1 MEVDMKKFLKAYFET
16 YCGNYDVCDD
26 WMRYLV
32 CVYISNRG
40 KIESFDEQRSK
51 EKFNKLLS
59 DPDGSKKLFATYKNL
74 MSENNDVYAQFLNE
88 REKYLNKQ
96 GSEYRAIYVH

>member
-1 MEVDMKKFLKAYFET
+1 MKNFFMAYFEM
-16 YCGNYDVCDD
+16 YYGNDDVRYD

-32 CVYISNRG
+32 CVYIKNNG
-40 KIESFDEQRSK
+40 NVEKFDRQRSK

-74 MSENNDVYAQFLNE
+74 TSENNDIYAQFLKE
-88 REKYLNKQ
+88 CDKYLSKQ
-96 GSEYRAIYVH
+96 SSRYRCIYAK

>member
-1 MEVDMKKFLKAYFET
+1 MKKFFKAYFEM
-16 YCGNYDVCDD
+16 YYGNDDICWD
-26 WMRYLV
+26 WMRYLI
-32 CVYISNRG
+32 CVYIKNNG
-40 KIESFDEQRSK
+40 NVDKFDEQRSK

-59 DPDGSKKLFATYKNL
+59 NPDGNKKLFATYMK
-74 MSENNDVYAQFLNE
+74 MTSENNDVYVQFLNE

>member
-1 MEVDMKKFLKAYFET
+1 MKKLFKAYFET
-16 YCGNYDVCDD
+16 YYGNYDVCYD

-40 KIESFDEQRSK
+40 KVESFDEQRSK
-51 EKFNKLLS
+51 GKFNELLS
-59 DPDGSKKLFATYKNL
+59 NPDGSKKLFATYKNL
-74 MSENNDVYAQFLNE
+74 TSENNDIYVQFLKE

-96 GSEYRAIYVH
+96 GSEYRVIYAH

>member
-1 MEVDMKKFLKAYFET
+1 MKKFLKAYFET
-16 YCGNYDVCDD
+16 YYENYDVCYD

-40 KIESFDEQRSK
+40 KVESFDEQRSK

-59 DPDGSKKLFATYKNL
+59 DPDGCKKLFATYKNL
-74 MSENNDVYAQFLNE
+74 VSENNDVYSQFLNE
-88 REKYLNKQ
+88 REKYLSKQ
-96 GSEYRAIYVH
+96 NSKYVCIYSH